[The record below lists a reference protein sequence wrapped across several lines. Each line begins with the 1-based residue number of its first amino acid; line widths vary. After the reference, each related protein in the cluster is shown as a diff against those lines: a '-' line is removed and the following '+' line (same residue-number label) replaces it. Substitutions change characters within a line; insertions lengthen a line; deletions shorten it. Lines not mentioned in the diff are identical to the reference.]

1 LEKNE
6 IIALIEALCERP
18 LGASQA
24 EPPAELQAFCRE
36 AAKALS
42 QAGDID
48 MEAGRSLETI
58 ADSDRLVAA
67 LATLLSGSNVEA
79 ARRTLVDAA
88 RRSDTVRL
96 DAEATLAFVDAI
108 EQSPQVAPAHL
119 VEELLVAD
127 ALTMH
132 RAGVVR
138 SSLWSRMVGGV
149 WPARRWR
156 MAGACMVLLV
166 AVLASW
172 SAYWQ
177 QSNPVGG
184 PPAPMAKTTSEQPA
198 VADAPAPKP
207 ALAMT
212 QPCEPRSQATEAA
225 KDEISAPAGAP
236 KANSDVRADCSAAP
250 GHQLTDHSAE
260 ETDRVAARQQAERA
274 RQAAAARAAAEA
286 GKVGTM
292 QADREPG
299 HGPVQADPSGR
310 MFGTTEY
317 NRPAATLS
325 APAAAPAARP
335 TAPALS
341 R

>member
-1 LEKNE
+1 LEKHE
-6 IIALIEALCERP
+6 IIALIDALCERP
-18 LGASQA
+18 LEDSQA
-24 EPPAELQAFCRE
+24 EPSAELQAFCRE

-48 MEAGRSLETI
+48 MEAGRSLETV
-58 ADSDRLVAA
+58 ADSDQLIAA

-79 ARRTLVDAA
+79 ARRTLADAA

-96 DAEATLAFVDAI
+96 DAEAMLAFVDGI
-108 EQSPQVAPAHL
+108 EQSPQAAPARL

-127 ALTMH
+127 ALTMP
-132 RAGVVR
+132 RAGAAR
-138 SSLWSRMVGGV
+138 SSLWSRMAGGV

-156 MAGACMVLLV
+156 MAGACTVLLV

-184 PPAPMAKTTSEQPA
+184 SPVPVAKTTSEQPA
-198 VADAPAPKP
+198 VADAPAAPKP

-212 QPCEPRSQATEAA
+212 QPCEPRSRATEAA

-236 KANSDVRADCSAAP
+236 KPNSEVRADCSAAP
-250 GHQLTDHSAE
+250 GHQFADHPAE
-260 ETDRVAARQQAERA
+260 EADRVAARQQAEAA
-274 RQAAAARAAAEA
+274 RQTAAARAAAGA
-286 GKVGTM
+286 GAM
-292 QADREPG
+292 QAGREPG
-299 HGPVQADPSGR
+299 HGPVQADRSGR
-310 MFGTTEY
+310 MFGTTDY

-325 APAAAPAARP
+325 APAAAPAVLPA
-335 TAPALS
+335 APALS